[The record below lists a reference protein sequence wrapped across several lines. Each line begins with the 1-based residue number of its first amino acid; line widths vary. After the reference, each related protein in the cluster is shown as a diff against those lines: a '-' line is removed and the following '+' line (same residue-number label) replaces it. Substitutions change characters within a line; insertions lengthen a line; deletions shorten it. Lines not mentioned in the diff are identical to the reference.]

1 MEVTHIKEQ
10 HILKYLFG
18 KCALTHLM
26 IGEPSLIKN
35 VFERIESRFD
45 SGNASIAAARHTLG
59 TIYYIAQEKVSG
71 LYSTCCIKRK

>member
-35 VFERIESRFD
+35 VFERIESRF
-45 SGNASIAAARHTLG
+45 GAGETSIAAARHTLG
-59 TIYYIAQEKVSG
+59 TIYYIAQEEVSG
-71 LYSTCCIKRK
+71 LYSTCSIKRK